1 MNADDTYLPEAVKT
15 AVDVFEN
22 NPAIDI
28 VYSDLRVIDEEDKP
42 VRLAKGEPFDL
53 NSLLRKNMVKQPTV
67 FMRRSVYE
75 TTGEIDESLHFVM
88 DWEYW
93 LRAGLRAKFL
103 YLADALLAN
112 FRLCPGTKSFD
123 VPPEFHREWVNVLDG

>member
-1 MNADDTYLPEAVKT
+1 
-15 AVDVFEN
+15 
-22 NPAIDI
+22 
-28 VYSDLRVIDEEDKP
+28 
-42 VRLAKGEPFDL
+42 
-53 NSLLRKNMVKQPTV
+53 
-67 FMRRSVYE
+67 
-75 TTGEIDESLHFVM
+75 M

-123 VPPEFHREWVNVLDG
+123 VPPEFHREWVNVLDGVTHNSDYSGVARQSIQAARRATEGAYYLSKAAECSRNRDRKGATGYLMKSFGKDIRLSIHPGNWIYALGYST